1 MDKITDALLLLVD
14 ALGYDHEGCVLID
27 GAESDRDIKKGVEIC
42 LKDLDK
48 QGKTAITKQ
57 VRDMLTGWL

>member
-1 MDKITDALLLLVD
+1 MDKITDALLILID
-14 ALGYDHEGCVLID
+14 ALGYDHAGCVIID
-27 GAESDRDIKKGVEIC
+27 EAQNDDDLKKGVEIC

-48 QGKTAITKQ
+48 QGKIAITKQ